1 MALLYPRFEP
11 NLTPG
16 LAVFCEFPDE
26 EADLRKETM
35 PQSGSSSY
43 RAKLAGRAVIV
54 KVSLFSR
61 AFRGTILAT
70 DEIGFCFNSED
81 MIAAMREITGSA
93 MADMEAPSVYLPF
106 STLEWL
112 ITSEPKASA
121 ASV

>member
-1 MALLYPRFEP
+1 MA
-11 NLTPG
+11 
-16 LAVFCEFPDE
+16 
-26 EADLRKETM
+26 
-35 PQSGSSSY
+35 QSGSSSY
-43 RAKLAGRAVIV
+43 RAKLAGRVVIM

-93 MADMEAPSVYLPF
+93 MAEMESPSVYLPF

-121 ASV
+121 ATA

>member
-1 MALLYPRFEP
+1 VEL
-11 NLTPG
+11 NLIVVADEFRISWSNKSG
-16 LAVFCEFPDE
+16 LG
-26 EADLRKETM
+26 KETM

-43 RAKLAGRAVIV
+43 RAKLAGRTVIV

-70 DEIGFCFNSED
+70 DEIGFSFISED

-93 MADMEAPSVYLPF
+93 MAEMESPSVYLPF

-121 ASV
+121 ATA

>member
-1 MALLYPRFEP
+1 
-11 NLTPG
+11 
-16 LAVFCEFPDE
+16 
-26 EADLRKETM
+26 M
-35 PQSGSSSY
+35 PHSAPSSY
-43 RAKLAGRAVIV
+43 KAKLVGRTVIA

-70 DEIGFCFNSED
+70 DETGFCFISED

-93 MADMEAPSVYLPF
+93 MADMDAPAVYLPF

-112 ITSEPKASA
+112 VTSEPKASA

>member
-1 MALLYPRFEP
+1 MSSGNSRS
-11 NLTPG
+11 NK
-16 LAVFCEFPDE
+16 
-26 EADLRKETM
+26 ADIGKQTM
-35 PQSGSSSY
+35 PQPGSSSY

-70 DEIGFCFNSED
+70 DEIGFCFSSED

-93 MADMEAPSVYLPF
+93 MAEMESPSVYLPF

-121 ASV
+121 ATA

>member
-1 MALLYPRFEP
+1 MA
-11 NLTPG
+11 
-16 LAVFCEFPDE
+16 
-26 EADLRKETM
+26 
-35 PQSGSSSY
+35 QSGSSSY
-43 RAKLAGRAVIV
+43 RAKLVGRSVIA

-61 AFRGTILAT
+61 AFRGTITAT
-70 DEIGFCFNSED
+70 DEIGFCFLSDD

-121 ASV
+121 ATA

>member
-1 MALLYPRFEP
+1 MSSETSRNNKAAL
-11 NLTPG
+11 G
-16 LAVFCEFPDE
+16 S
-26 EADLRKETM
+26 ETM

-43 RAKLAGRAVIV
+43 RAKLAGRTVIV

-70 DEIGFCFNSED
+70 DEIGFSFISED

-93 MADMEAPSVYLPF
+93 MAEMESPSVYLPF

-121 ASV
+121 ATA